1 MAFDGCWRQLLG
13 VTGGFSR
20 RAGDAEVM
28 WTYHAA
34 VDHPTKSHEGHEHLS
49 HELGKGLVDVGS
61 VPAPSIWC

>member
-1 MAFDGCWRQLLG
+1 MAFAGFLLANRG
-13 VTGGFSR
+13 VLCGFSCPSG
-20 RAGDAEVM
+20 AAKVM

-61 VPAPSIWC
+61 VPVA